1 MYVADKPDDLSLDT
15 SGDEEEA
22 EEEVEEEDV
31 FQTYKQAH
39 LEAAKAK
46 SARPPPTKRLK
57 SATAQTGLAPVTQPP
72 PPPPQD
78 QTRQRVSQEQP
89 MVVSQEQPMMM
100 VSPAWVENMITSVA
114 TSVAAQ
120 YQISNGGALQEAIAS
135 HTNALTEVVRSSTS
149 NNDKETQLE
158 PRLSDRSW
166 WLDIKAHDIQ
176 DNSHN
181 VL

>member
-1 MYVADKPDDLSLDT
+1 MYVAEKPDDLSLDT
-15 SGDEEEA
+15 SGDEEEV

-31 FQTYKQAH
+31 FQTYKRAH
-39 LEAAKAK
+39 MEAAKAK
-46 SARPPPTKRLK
+46 SARPPPAKRQK
-57 SATAQTGLAPVTQPP
+57 PATAQTGPTPALQPP

-78 QTRQRVSQEQP
+78 QTMQR
-89 MVVSQEQPMMM
+89 VSQEQPMMM
-100 VSPAWVENMITSVA
+100 VSPGWVENMITSVA

-120 YQISNGGALQEAIAS
+120 MSNGGALQEAIAS
-135 HTNALTEVVRSSTS
+135 HTNALTEVVRSNTS

>member
-46 SARPPPTKRLK
+46 SARPPPTKRMR
-57 SATAQTGLAPVTQPP
+57 SAPAQAGSALVAQPP
-72 PPPPQD
+72 PPPSQD

-135 HTNALTEVVRSSTS
+135 HTNALTEVVRSNTS